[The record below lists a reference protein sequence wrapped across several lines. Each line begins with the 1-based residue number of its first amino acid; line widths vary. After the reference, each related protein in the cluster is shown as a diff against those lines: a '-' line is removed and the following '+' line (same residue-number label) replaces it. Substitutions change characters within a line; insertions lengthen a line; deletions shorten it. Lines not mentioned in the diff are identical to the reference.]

1 MLVKLLEFSEVID
14 CLKKGGVVVFPTD
27 TLFGLLAN
35 AFDEKAVS
43 YIYKVKKRDEKKPL
57 LLLTDSFD
65 KVKEFLKVEKW
76 HNFFIEEWPAPLTLI
91 FEVKDEYKEN
101 LNYLHRGT
109 NKIAVRIPN
118 DELLLKL
125 LSNLDFPLVAPSA
138 NPQSL
143 EPASTIKKAIE
154 YFGNEVCYYKTDVV
168 LKGEPSTLVDLSSF
182 PPKILR
188 EGRFKTNFFFF
199 SFKGHKNIRA
209 THKYTFEITKEDFV
223 TEKGDC
229 IIGIKGFSNKEF
241 QEKTKK
247 LPRFSKI
254 SYFIFS
260 SNYYDRGF
268 GYLEKPKEPSEVSFV
283 ARRSKFIDER
293 TGLIK
298 SNKTAQTLNRKLINE
313 LKQEKKAYIIFKE
326 VKNRNLLIDFRSLLK
341 NDFVNLLPERLKK
354 RIDLEK
360 NEDFFDK
367 DLLYIL
373 KKEKFIQNLDLIR
386 IEVQNYIEKNRE
398 VFINKINKIID
409 FSKQFPFSEVNRIVI
424 LNRSQFFDFN
434 LNSFGFDVVD
444 LREKNLKELL
454 IKFANK
460 SILFSNN
467 DYLLKNAKKLGIT
480 TFSEKDKYFVDFVVE
495 FNEK

>member
-1 MLVKLLEFSEVID
+1 M
-14 CLKKGGVVVFPTD
+14 VFPTD

-35 AFDEKAVS
+35 AFDKEAVS

-57 LLLTDSFD
+57 LLLTNSFD
-65 KVKEFLKVEKW
+65 KIKEFLKVEKW
-76 HNFFIEEWPAPLTLI
+76 HYFFIEEWPAPLTLI
-91 FEVKDEYKEN
+91 FEVKEEYKEK
-101 LNYLHRGT
+101 LDYLHRGT

-118 DELLLKL
+118 NELLLNL

-138 NPQSL
+138 NPQGL
-143 EPASTIKKAIE
+143 EPASTIEEAIK
-154 YFGNEVCYYKTDVV
+154 YFGDEVYYFKTSVV
-168 LKGEPSTLVDLSSF
+168 LKGEPSTLIDLSNF
-182 PPKILR
+182 PPKVLR
-188 EGRFKTNFFFF
+188 EGRFKIKFFDF
-199 SFKGHKNIRA
+199 SFEGHRNIRA
-209 THKYTFEITKEDFV
+209 KHKYTFEITKEDFV

-241 QEKTKK
+241 QEKTKE
-247 LPRFSKI
+247 LPKFSKI

-260 SNYYDRGF
+260 NNYYDRGF
-268 GYLEKPKEPSEVSFV
+268 GYLEKPEEPSEVSFV

-313 LKQEKKAYIIFKE
+313 LKQEKMVYIIFKE

-341 NDFVNLLPERLKK
+341 NELINFLPERIKK

-367 DLLYIL
+367 NLLYVL
-373 KKEKFIQNLDLIR
+373 KKEKFIQNLNLIR
-386 IEVQNYIEKNRE
+386 EEIQNYIERNKE
-398 VFINKINKIID
+398 MFTNKINKIIE
-409 FSKQFPFSEVNRIVI
+409 FSKQFPFSKIDKVI
-424 LNRSQFFDFN
+424 LLNRSHFFDFN
-434 LNSFGFDVVD
+434 LNLFGFEVVD
-444 LREKNLKELL
+444 LRERNLKEMLFS
-454 IKFANK
+454 FANK

-480 TFSEKDKYFVDFVVE
+480 TFSEKDKYFVDFIISL
-495 FNEK
+495 NEE